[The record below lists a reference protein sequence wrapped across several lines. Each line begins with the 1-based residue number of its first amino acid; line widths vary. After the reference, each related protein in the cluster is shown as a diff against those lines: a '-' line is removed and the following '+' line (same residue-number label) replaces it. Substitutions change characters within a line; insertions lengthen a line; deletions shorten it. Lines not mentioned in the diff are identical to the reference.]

1 MMETSAPVE
10 DILPQ
15 EAAPGQGRRLRLHVA
30 GDATVQG
37 QQFPKIPGTNF
48 VQNISS
54 ISMDG
59 KISVRQNN
67 ATV

>member
-1 MMETSAPVE
+1 MMQTSAPVE

-37 QQFPKIPGTNF
+37 QQFPKIPGTHF
-48 VQNISS
+48 VQNISRN
-54 ISMDG
+54 SMDG
-59 KISVRQNN
+59 MEFVRQNH
-67 ATV
+67 AKV